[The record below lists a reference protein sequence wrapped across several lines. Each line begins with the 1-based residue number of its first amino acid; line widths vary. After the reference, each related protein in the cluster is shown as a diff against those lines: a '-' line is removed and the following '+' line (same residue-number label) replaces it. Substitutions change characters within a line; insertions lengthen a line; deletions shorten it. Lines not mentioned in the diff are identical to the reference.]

1 MNYKKS
7 DIQRYMMAHYRNM
20 RQGIENP
27 SEETLRMWRW
37 QDTKDEIVLRMYERE
52 EAAAAAKAA
61 KAAKEDADTFHIPTE
76 VKIK

>member
-7 DIQRYMMAHYRNM
+7 DIQRYIMAHYRNM
-20 RQGIENP
+20 RQGVENP
-27 SEETLRMWRW
+27 SEETLAMWRW
-37 QDTKDEIVLRMYERE
+37 QDAKDEFVLRMYERE

-61 KAAKEDADTFHIPTE
+61 EDNEDTFHITTE

>member
-20 RQGIENP
+20 RQGVENP
-27 SEETLRMWRW
+27 SKETLAMWKL
-37 QDTKDEIVLRMYERE
+37 QDAKDEFVLRMYERE

-61 KAAKEDADTFHIPTE
+61 RDNEDTFHITTE